1 MATRQVRRRR
11 QTLLLTGARS
21 IFDLTGERSYR
32 AMRVQMPR
40 KTRRTPKQLMVAG
53 ARTIQKVPIPTLPTR

>member
-1 MATRQVRRRR
+1 MKNLGTW
-11 QTLLLTGARS
+11 LLMGTRS

-32 AMRVQMPR
+32 AMRAQMPR
-40 KTRRTPKQLMVAG
+40 KTRRTPKQLMAAG